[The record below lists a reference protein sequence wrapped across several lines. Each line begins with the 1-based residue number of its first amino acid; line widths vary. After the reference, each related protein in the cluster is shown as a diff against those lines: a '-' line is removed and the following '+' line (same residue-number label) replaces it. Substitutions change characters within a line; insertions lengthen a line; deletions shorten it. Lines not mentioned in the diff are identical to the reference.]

1 MLITTQ
7 TLEHTDGDFAF
18 IHDAS
23 EVRYQ
28 YYIDCNF
35 TEVGEPFAEQPLA
48 VAVQQVNKMHY
59 VTQVSL
65 LKYINH
71 LTLWYM
77 TKVIKLSNSIL
88 LSLCNRE
95 VISKKR

>member
-48 VAVQQVNKMHY
+48 VAVQQVNKMHNS
-59 VTQVSL
+59 TQVNL
-65 LKYINH
+65 ITYDKHFN
-71 LTLWYM
+71 LT
-77 TKVIKLSNSIL
+77 
-88 LSLCNRE
+88 
-95 VISKKR
+95 

>member
-48 VAVQQVNKMHY
+48 VAVQQVNEMQY
-59 VTQVSL
+59 ITQVNL
-65 LKYINH
+65 MTYNKHLK
-71 LTLWYM
+71 LP
-77 TKVIKLSNSIL
+77 
-88 LSLCNRE
+88 
-95 VISKKR
+95 